1 MIKETTKTLNK
12 GHHATIDA
20 NFTATPS
27 KGGSRSNEVWTLLR
41 TPTTQ
46 DQAQGSK
53 SRVPSQATKIIE
65 TLLLNSNTLPLNGA
79 KSLCGEGE
87 SNMGSIL
94 LKNGLIT
101 VQGANKICAHYRN
114 KLVKF
119 GYISIS

>member
-12 GHHATIDA
+12 EHHAKIDA
-20 NFTATPS
+20 SFTASPS

-41 TPTTQ
+41 TPTAQ
-46 DQAQGSK
+46 DNAQGSK
-53 SRVPSQATKIIE
+53 SRCPAQEQKVIE
-65 TLLLNSNTLPLNGA
+65 TLLRNSNTLPLNGA

-87 SNMGSIL
+87 SNMGSVL

-114 KLVKF
+114 HLVKF

>member
-1 MIKETTKTLNK
+1 MVTEKAKTSNTA
-12 GHHATIDA
+12 HHAKIDA
-20 NFTATPS
+20 NFTASPS

-41 TPTTQ
+41 TPTAI

-53 SRVPSQATKIIE
+53 SACPAQEQKIIE
-65 TLLLNSNTLPLNGA
+65 TLLRNGDTLPLNGA

-101 VQGANKICAHYRN
+101 VQGVKKICAHYRGH
-114 KLVKF
+114 LVKF

>member
-1 MIKETTKTLNK
+1 MVTEKAKTSNTA
-12 GHHATIDA
+12 HHAKIDA
-20 NFTATPS
+20 NFTASPS

-41 TPTTQ
+41 TPTAI

-53 SRVPSQATKIIE
+53 SACPAQEQKIIE
-65 TLLLNSNTLPLNGA
+65 TLLRNGDTLPLNGA

-101 VQGANKICAHYRN
+101 VQGANKICAYYRN
-114 KLVKF
+114 HLVKF